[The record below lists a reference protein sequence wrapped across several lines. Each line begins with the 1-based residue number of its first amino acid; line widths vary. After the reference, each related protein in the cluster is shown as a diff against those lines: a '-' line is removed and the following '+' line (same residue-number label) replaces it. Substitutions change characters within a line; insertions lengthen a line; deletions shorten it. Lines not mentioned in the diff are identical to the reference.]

1 MIMKDKVTI
10 GTITTKTINKVKGVI
25 GYLNNRP
32 YFTALS
38 AAIITIEL
46 TTIYLVPHNKYRTLW
61 ESLSH
66 MASNHKVVG
75 VTFIVACL
83 ALIFIASKFK
93 ANNQ

>member
-1 MIMKDKVTI
+1 MKDKVTI
-10 GTITTKTINKVKGVI
+10 GTITTKAINKVKGI
-25 GYLNNRP
+25 LGYLNNRP

-38 AAIITIEL
+38 AAIITVEL
-46 TTIYLVPHNKYRTLW
+46 TIIYLVPHNNSRTMW

-66 MASNHKVVG
+66 MASNHEGAG
-75 VTFIVACL
+75 VAFIVACL

>member
-1 MIMKDKVTI
+1 MEDKVTI
-10 GTITTKTINKVKGVI
+10 GTITTKAINKVKGVI
-25 GYLNNRP
+25 GYLNDRP

-38 AAIITIEL
+38 LAIIAIEL
-46 TTIYLVPHNKYRTLW
+46 TVIYLVPHNKYRTLL

-66 MASNHKVVG
+66 MVSNHEGVG
-75 VTFIVACL
+75 ATFIVACL